1 MLSAFGLSEVSRTS
15 QPAVLGTLT
24 VIIDDLIRNTTGEDW
39 DDWLQLK
46 PAAAERLADEMA
58 TFIKGEHGFPPQA
71 GEVVELEEV
80 GGELVSVTD

>member
-15 QPAVLGTLT
+15 EPAVLGHLT
-24 VIIDDLIRNTTGEDW
+24 VIIDDLIRNTTADDW

-46 PAAAERLADEMA
+46 PAAAQRLAGELA
-58 TFIKGEHGFPPQA
+58 VFIREEHGFPPQT

-80 GGELVSVTD
+80 GGELVSVD